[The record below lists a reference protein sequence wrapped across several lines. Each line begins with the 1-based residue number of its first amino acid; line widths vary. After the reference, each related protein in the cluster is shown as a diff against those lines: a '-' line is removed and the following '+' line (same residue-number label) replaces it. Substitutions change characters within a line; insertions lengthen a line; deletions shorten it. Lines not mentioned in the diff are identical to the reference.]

1 MTKTR
6 IYWLLQICGWA
17 LYATINMIFAQLREQ
32 FNLNYFLY
40 SSLLAGWYIFS
51 THIFRLIILK
61 YQWITAKIKHILLNV
76 FICIALLTIV
86 NFFIHILIWMLI
98 GAFSYEYDLDPTIIS
113 VYLLSSFV
121 LYFIWTLLYFIIH
134 YFERYNTALKYEAL
148 KNEIELANL
157 KSQLNP
163 HFIFNALNSIRALVD
178 EDPKKSKDAITR
190 LSNILRTSLVSNKN
204 KVVKFSEEMH
214 AVRDYLNLETMRF
227 EERLRI
233 TYDIDPASENF
244 TVPPMMIQTLVEN
257 CIKHGISKLKE
268 GGEIHIKTQAENSLF
283 KIKIRNTGQ
292 LNIEKLNGTKGLG
305 IENTIQRLKLLYGNN
320 ASFNIK
326 NETVN
331 TVLTEVILPQN
342 L

>member
-1 MTKTR
+1 M
-6 IYWLLQICGWA
+6 LQICGWA
-17 LYATINMIFAQLREQ
+17 LYAIINMIFAHLRGQ

-51 THIFRLIILK
+51 THVFRLIILK
-61 YQWITAKIKHILLNV
+61 YQWLTAKIKHILLNV

-86 NFFIHILIWMLI
+86 NFFIHIFIWLLI
-98 GAFSYEYDLDPTIIS
+98 GAFNYEYDLDPTIIS
-113 VYLLSSFV
+113 VYLLSTFV
-121 LYFIWTLLYFIIH
+121 LYFTWTLLYFIIH

-148 KNEIELANL
+148 KNEIELNNL

-190 LSNILRTSLVSNKN
+190 LSNILRISLVSNKN
-204 KVVKFSEEMH
+204 KVVRFGDELH
-214 AVRDYLNLETMRF
+214 AVRDYLNLEAMRF

-257 CIKHGISKLKE
+257 GIKHGISKLKE
-268 GGEIHIKTQAENSLF
+268 GGAINIKTMVENSSF

-292 LNIEKLNGTKGLG
+292 LNVEKLNSTKGLG
-305 IENTIQRLKLLYGNN
+305 IENTIKRLKLLYGEN

-326 NETVN
+326 NETGN

-342 L
+342 I